1 MTFEHSN
8 FAKALCVSI
17 ALTSAV
23 SLATAFVTADAAF
36 AKNSNNNGN
45 GNSGNNGNSNKEN
58 KGNSSN
64 KAPKSEKSN
73 GNSAADLGAL
83 NAAHA
88 SANALLHAN
97 PNSRVGRIAIFRD
110 AVLATGEIA
119 ADRDEAQAALDLLP
133 VPTRPSAEAQAELDL
148 AEIAL
153 ADADLL
159 VADLADN
166 DPFDPVAYDQAVED
180 QTNIAENIGDL
191 EDELIANE
199 PYDAAAAD
207 LAELEDALLDRPAIE
222 RELLEAAANKPVT
235 DAVELAVEDLLGLN

>member
-1 MTFEHSN
+1 MPFELSN
-8 FAKALCVSI
+8 FVKTLCVSV

-45 GNSGNNGNSNKEN
+45 GNAGSNGNSGKEN
-58 KGNSSN
+58 HGNSAN
-64 KAPKSEKSN
+64 KAPKSN

-110 AVLATGEIA
+110 AVLETGVMQQE
-119 ADRDEAQAALDLLP
+119 RDDAQAALDLLP
-133 VPTRPSAEAQAELDL
+133 VPARPSSEVQAELDL

-153 ADADLL
+153 GDADLL

-166 DPFDPVAYDQAVED
+166 DPFDQAAYDQAVQD
-180 QTNIAENIGDL
+180 QGDIQDNIGDL
-191 EDELIANE
+191 EGELLANKT
-199 PYDAAAAD
+199 YDDAAAA
-207 LAELEDALLDRPAIE
+207 LAELEENLLDRPAVE

-235 DAVELAVEDLLGLN
+235 DAVELAVEEMLGLN

>member
-1 MTFEHSN
+1 MPFEHTN
-8 FAKALCVSI
+8 IVKALCVSL
-17 ALTSAV
+17 ALTASVGVASMYVSADQ
-23 SLATAFVTADAAF
+23 AI
-36 AKNSNNNGN
+36 AKNNNNNGN
-45 GNSGNNGNSNKEN
+45 GNSGNNGN
-58 KGNSSN
+58 GNNGNAN

-88 SANALLHAN
+88 SPNALLHAN
-97 PNSRVGRIAIFRD
+97 PNSRVGRIAVFRD

-119 ADRDEAQAALDLLP
+119 ADRDEAQAVLDLLP
-133 VPTRPSAEAQAELDL
+133 VPTRPSSDVQAELDL

-166 DPFDPVAYDQAVED
+166 DPFDQVAYDQAVVD
-180 QTNIAENIGDL
+180 QGIIAENVGDL
-191 EDELIANE
+191 EGELLDNAA
-199 PYDAAAAD
+199 YDSAAAT
-207 LAELEDALLDRPAIE
+207 LAELEGSLADRPAIE

-235 DAVELAVEDLLGLN
+235 DAVELAVENLLGLN